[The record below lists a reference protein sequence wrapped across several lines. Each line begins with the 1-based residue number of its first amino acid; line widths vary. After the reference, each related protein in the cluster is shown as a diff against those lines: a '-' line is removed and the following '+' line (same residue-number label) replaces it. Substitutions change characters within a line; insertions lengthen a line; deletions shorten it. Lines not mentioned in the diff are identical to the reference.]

1 MIIANLSNLCWAT
14 EQRRR
19 NQAIFCHLLKDT
31 DTFEE
36 GFFLQTPMVKKA
48 RTFQFSR
55 MPELELVKRPEEC
68 DRPVTVLQP
77 VLTLPDGYPPAAT
90 KRVAAELGQRLVKEF
105 FRGRPYVL
113 WINSITHFQ
122 AQLAEQLMPGAEF
135 RVFDSS
141 EMLVMYGRNSSE
153 HMTRATAI
161 LNGCDV
167 ALCSTEQS
175 MAQIS
180 HPAKIPFA
188 DTKERRGLAPGV
200 SPLEL
205 PPLFPKAAGSVYVG
219 FTGMLTAEKLDF
231 DLLHAI
237 FMRFP
242 EYQFI
247 FIGYTNRSS
256 LLLRLKTYPNF
267 HYIPDVSAEVF
278 ASILHQ
284 LDLAIIP
291 ELHDGHTRDSDGA
304 RILDYAACGVPVL
317 TTNLPS
323 GQRAGSSI
331 HLASSVWEFSYLL
344 ERLVANPPPR
354 GPLASSQTDRGTPQW
369 DLELGPLKDLFAN
382 MRAAAPA
389 DY

>member
-14 EQRRR
+14 GQRRR
-19 NQAIFCHLLKDT
+19 NQAIFCHLLKET

-55 MPELELVKRPEEC
+55 MPELDAVIRPKEC
-68 DRPVTVLQP
+68 ERRVTVLHPVLHP

-90 KRVAAELGQRLVKEF
+90 KRVVAELAQRLVKEF

-122 AQLAEQLMPGAEF
+122 AQFAEQLMPGAEF

-141 EMLVMYGRNSSE
+141 EMLMMYGRNGSE
-153 HMTRATAI
+153 HMSRATAI

-175 MAQIS
+175 MGHIA
-180 HPAKIPFA
+180 HPAKILFA
-188 DTKERRGLAPGV
+188 DTRESRALTPGG

-205 PPLFPKAAGSVYVG
+205 APLFPKTAGSVYVG
-219 FTGMLTAEKLDF
+219 FTGMLTTEKLDF

-247 FIGYTNRSS
+247 FIGSTNRSS

-267 HYIPDVSAEVF
+267 HYIPDVSVEVF
-278 ASILHQ
+278 ASVLHQ
-284 LDLAIIP
+284 LDLAIVP
-291 ELHDGHTRDSDGA
+291 ELHDGHVRGSDGT

-317 TTNLPS
+317 TTN
-323 GQRAGSSI
+323 
-331 HLASSVWEFSYLL
+331 
-344 ERLVANPPPR
+344 
-354 GPLASSQTDRGTPQW
+354 
-369 DLELGPLKDLFAN
+369 
-382 MRAAAPA
+382 
-389 DY
+389 